1 MAYRAQVRNRVPNHI
16 RAADRASPV
25 NFASP
30 RRNSRFGHEGEGIFE
45 GEAVGL
51 DKNCGKL
58 WVGLVSGARRECTHC
73 IWTSSPATR
82 AANAFNRQAQI
93 RDSSSWLIHAAL
105 APRRSPERLVQLPDT
120 APSVLIEYLLPK
132 RRALNDLLDLQ
143 SGC

>member
-1 MAYRAQVRNRVPNHI
+1 MAILPASQSPNCV
-16 RAADRASPV
+16 RASRPS
-25 NFASP
+25 FSITRDKAE
-30 RRNSRFGHEGEGIFE
+30 RIGE

-51 DKNCGKL
+51 DEDGSEL
-58 WVGLVSGARRECTHC
+58 GVRLVVFGASRDRTHS
-73 IWTSSPATR
+73 ISALSPATSAWR
-82 AANAFNRQAQI
+82 ALYLQAQI
-93 RDSSSWLIHAAL
+93 RESSSWLIHAAL